1 MTTAVP
7 ASAIL
12 AEAVGLRYPGQSTPI
27 LEDFHLRVEPGEWF
41 GLLGPNGAGK
51 TTLCAILSGMR
62 RDHQGRVLIHGQ
74 SVDQAIR
81 QARIGIV
88 PQEIALYPRLTVREN
103 LRFFAAMLGLT
114 GERLKRRVDACLAVA
129 RLEERAGDLA
139 DACSSGMKRRLNLAI
154 GLLAEPDLLL
164 LDEPTV
170 GVDAQSRHLI
180 HQELARINRQGVTIL
195 HTTHSMEEAQ
205 ELCSRVA
212 ILDAGRIVRQ
222 GAPAELLREGGLSNL
237 EELFLHLT
245 GRQLRDE

>member
-1 MTTAVP
+1 MTTKTAEP
-7 ASAIL
+7 AIL
-12 AEAVGLRYPGQSTPI
+12 AEAIGLRYPGQAEPI
-27 LEDFHLRVEPGEWF
+27 LHDFHLRVEPGQWF

-51 TTLCAILSGMR
+51 TTLCSILSGLR
-62 RDHQGRVLIHGQ
+62 RDFQGRVRIHGQ
-74 SVDQAIR
+74 AVAKAIG

-103 LRFFAAMLGLT
+103 LRFFAVMLGLT
-114 GERLKRRVDACLAVA
+114 SERLRQRVDACMAVA
-129 RLEERAGDLA
+129 RLEERARDLVGT
-139 DACSSGMKRRLNLAI
+139 CSGGMKRRLNLAI

-180 HQELARINRQGVTIL
+180 HQELTRINRQGVTIL

-205 ELCSRVA
+205 ELCSQVA
-212 ILDAGRIVRQ
+212 ILDEGRIVRQ
-222 GAPAELLREGGLSNL
+222 GVPAELLRESGQRNL

-245 GRQLRDE
+245 GRQLRDG